1 MSDQPDK
8 PEDGDAAPGE
18 PSTSEPLLSAD
29 DVHLPEPDVSPE
41 AVEPELSTPAD
52 QLRLDEPTLGAAEI
66 SENSAQATSLDE
78 VAAEARSVAREAEE
92 AGTLATGARTGDD
105 PAEAAAPAGTAPAGG
120 TAGDVAE
127 QQDEADLPGP
137 VEAADE
143 TEVAGP
149 VGRVDSHDSVEAP
162 DPAGAPEA
170 PAPKE
175 NDGGQSDTPPG
186 LASLAASGS
195 EPAWTGQEQD
205 QSRWDA
211 LFDAGRH
218 SAATGLPVAAESTR
232 EPAADPADLPAGLPA
247 EPAAAP
253 ESAAPES
260 AAKGAEA
267 SAAARKATETADA
280 APETPPAAPDAA
292 PETPWAQPFP
302 VQGPQTPGSPVPPV
316 GGPYGLPPA
325 GTEQASPTRIRARA
339 ADRSVSGSNRKKLL
353 ILGAAGLLLL
363 ALLIFAIVSI
373 VNALRG
379 DDTGR
384 GATPGSTPGADGI
397 IAENISPLE
406 LEAGACILGFDA
418 ANVSADVTT
427 VTCTTPHNAQLLA
440 TTSLP
445 EDADFPGEAA
455 LNASGDEL
463 CNSVPIDEDA
473 AAGYSGLT
481 LTQVTPTSGTWA
493 EGDRRIDCFV
503 VSDEGNVITDT
514 LLAE

>member
-41 AVEPELSTPAD
+41 AVEPELSTSAD
-52 QLRLDEPTLGAAEI
+52 ELRLDEPTLGTAEI
-66 SENSAQATSLDE
+66 SEDSAQATSLDE

-92 AGTLATGARTGDD
+92 AGTLATGARTVDD

-127 QQDEADLPGP
+127 SRG
-137 VEAADE
+137 E
-143 TEVAGP
+143 T
-149 VGRVDSHDSVEAP
+149 S
-162 DPAGAPEA
+162 
-170 PAPKE
+170 
-175 NDGGQSDTPPG
+175 PG
-186 LASLAASGS
+186 LTSLAASGN
-195 EPAWTGQEQD
+195 EPSWAGQEQD

-211 LFDAGRH
+211 LFDADQH
-218 SAATGLPVAAESTR
+218 SAAAGVPDPAESPR
-232 EPAADPADLPAGLPA
+232 ESAADPADLPAGLPA

-253 ESAAPES
+253 VSAAAPEPAAAPES
-260 AAKGAEA
+260 AVKGPE
-267 SAAARKATETADA
+267 SPAAAPKATGTPDA

-292 PETPWAQPFP
+292 RETPWAQPFP

-325 GTEQASPTRIRARA
+325 GTEKASPTRIRARA
-339 ADRSVSGSNRKKLL
+339 ADRSASGSNRKKLL

-379 DDTGR
+379 DDTGT
-384 GATPGSTPGADGI
+384 GATPSTTPGADGI
-397 IAENISPLE
+397 IAENLSPLE